1 MSETSTASVIKRIS
15 PMLAVVNMD
24 QTLAFYQ
31 DILGF
36 APTMKSAE
44 YSIVERDGQIIHFMK
59 AASEDI
65 SKRLRGHVE
74 IYVEVRGIRSI
85 WDSVKNV
92 KLRYKIRDLFDRE
105 YGMTE
110 FHIEDPNGYLIFV
123 GEPTAEAGKTAAEA
137 V

>member
-1 MSETSTASVIKRIS
+1 
-15 PMLAVVNMD
+15 MLAVANMD

-36 APTMKSAE
+36 TPTMKSPE
-44 YSIVERDGQIIHFMK
+44 YSIVARDGQIIHFMK
-59 AASEDI
+59 AASEDVL
-65 SKRLRGHVE
+65 KRLRGHVE
-74 IYVEVRGIRSI
+74 IYFEVQGIHSI
-85 WDSVKNV
+85 WDQVKNL

-123 GEPTAEAGKTAAEA
+123 GEPTADAGKTAPEA
-137 V
+137 G

>member
-1 MSETSTASVIKRIS
+1 MKTSSEIKRIS
-15 PMLAVVNMD
+15 PMLAVADME

-31 DILGF
+31 DMLGF

-44 YSIVERDGQIIHFMK
+44 YSIVARDGQIIHFMK

-65 SKRLRGHVE
+65 MKRLRGHVE
-74 IYVEVRGIRSI
+74 IYIEVRSI
-85 WDSVKNV
+85 DEIWEKVKHFR
-92 KLRYKIRDLFDRE
+92 LRYKIRDLFERQ

-110 FHIEDPNGYLIFV
+110 FHIQDPNGYLIFV
-123 GEPTAEAGKTAAEA
+123 GEPTANRQAKSAADA